1 MSVMLSR
8 KKKIFYYL
16 TKRYAHP
23 VVVFDGY
30 SSGPSIKDHTHSRR
44 TKGIEGTTIEFRK
57 NTPFKSEKDNF
68 LCNNEN
74 KRAFINMLSAFL
86 VGNGI
91 QGLNMLKLMLRR
103 VFEKKL

>member
-44 TKGIEGTTIEFRK
+44 TKGIEGTKIEFRK
-57 NTPFKSEKDNF
+57 NTLFKTTRVKKTISSAIMKINEHSSTCLVNF
-68 LCNNEN
+68 LSVNGTGVGSSINN
-74 KRAFINMLSAFL
+74 K
-86 VGNGI
+86 V
-91 QGLNMLKLMLRR
+91 
-103 VFEKKL
+103 

>member
-1 MSVMLSR
+1 MYLD
-8 KKKIFYYL
+8 YL

-44 TKGIEGTTIEFRK
+44 TKGIEGTKIEFRSK
-57 NTPFKSEKDNF
+57 KDNF

-74 KRAFINMLSAFL
+74 KRAFINMLSEFL
-86 VGNGI
+86 VG
-91 QGLNMLKLMLRR
+91 
-103 VFEKKL
+103 